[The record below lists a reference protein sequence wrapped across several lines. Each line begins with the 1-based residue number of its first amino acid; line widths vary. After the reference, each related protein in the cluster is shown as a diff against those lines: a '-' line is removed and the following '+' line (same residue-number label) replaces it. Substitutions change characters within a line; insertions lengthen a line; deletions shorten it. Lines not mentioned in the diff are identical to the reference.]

1 MPSSSPMKCPPL
13 RVGQNACGRC
23 LQPQKGKHQRSMGEA
38 RNPRLPFRLV
48 TIYCVLSSALPR
60 PARSPA
66 QTQEHGGTD
75 RELQEREPLMLRESG
90 RNLWPFFSPSSLFS
104 QISDPGNIIAG
115 VAVATKVADS
125 RKQKKQHSEGK
136 ETSYP
141 FSGAMG
147 PNPVTPSSSL
157 SSCCCGTVMK

>member
-66 QTQEHGGTD
+66 QTQKRAWWYRQRTPGKRTPNAQ
-75 RELQEREPLMLRESG
+75 REWEKSLA
-90 RNLWPFFSPSSLFS
+90 FFLSLFFVL
-104 QISDPGNIIAG
+104 SDLR
-115 VAVATKVADS
+115 S
-125 RKQKKQHSEGK
+125 RQYHSG
-136 ETSYP
+136 
-141 FSGAMG
+141 G
-147 PNPVTPSSSL
+147 SSSNQ
-157 SSCCCGTVMK
+157 SG